1 MLKVLFKDA
10 IKTPGKLLA
19 LCFVVYLGTIS
30 FVVAMFVMLLAAR
43 WVYVTM
49 MKKAKAIEAAE
60 AEAEAEAE
68 AARIETE
75 KLAAA
80 AKAADAAKART
91 AAVAQATAAANDGA
105 AVPAPKKQY
114 AKSAVVLPFKTGT
127 Q

>member
-19 LCFVVYLGTIS
+19 LCFVVYLATIS
-30 FVVAMFVMLLAAR
+30 FVVDMFVMLLAAR

-49 MKKAKAIEAAE
+49 MKKAKAIEA
-60 AEAEAEAE
+60 AEAEAE